1 MKRLTLKK
9 PVRKDDL
16 LQFVFS
22 REQIDGGFSFVETTP
37 PTLEDTYYAVGI
49 LKDLNIRYYD
59 LKTLDFIKKSAI
71 DFCGPGHLFYLS
83 FLYKAFN
90 RSPGRIFYSNMSK
103 IEVNS
108 IESCYYMFRAYENLN
123 KKIGNLNIENYLQ
136 TKNSFRKSYLSR
148 VSKYI
153 YLTKRMN
160 IPINTK
166 GYASWISRSQN
177 DDGGF
182 GFKPDTTSF
191 IENTYYGLIALCS
204 LGSANLNINKCID
217 FIYSC
222 HSKSGG
228 FGRQKTTI
236 PTLQNTYQAL
246 LSLKILDKMKIN
258 KSAEE
263 GI

>member
-1 MKRLTLKK
+1 MKRLNLKK
-9 PVRKDDL
+9 PVIKKNL

-22 REQIDGGFSFVETTP
+22 REQIEGGFSFVETTP

-49 LKDLNIRYYD
+49 LKELNIKYSN
-59 LKTLDFIKKSAI
+59 LKTLNFIKKSAI
-71 DFCGPGHLFYLS
+71 DFCGPDHLFYLS

-90 RSPGRIFYSNMSK
+90 RSPGNIFYFNMSN

-123 KKIGNLNIENYLQ
+123 KKIGNPTIENYLQ
-136 TKNSFRKSYLSR
+136 KKNPFRKSYLSR

-160 IPINTK
+160 IPINTN
-166 GYASWISRSQN
+166 GYVRWISKSQN
-177 DDGGF
+177 EDGGF
-182 GFKPDTTSF
+182 GFKPGTTSF
-191 IENTYYGLIALCS
+191 IENTYYGLIALS
-204 LGSANLNINKCID
+204 YLDSANLNINNCID

-228 FGRQKTTI
+228 FGRQKTTV
-236 PTLQNTYQAL
+236 PTLKNTYQAL
-246 LSLKILDKMKIN
+246 VSLKILDKIKN
-258 KSAEE
+258 K
-263 GI
+263 